1 MRILTFR
8 SLRTLVFPR
17 PGYSIPVRRPF
28 VRVFSSTRFA
38 PYLQSA
44 PETVDVPVGSNGHV
58 SLSVIQPSSPD
69 PSSPPN
75 VILYLPP
82 GPLFQGPKT
91 SRNNEDG
98 NQADGSSLNI
108 GSDDGA
114 LTPQQFLASIT
125 SSTVVTV
132 NYRLGD
138 PKEADTQSFY
148 KYPFP
153 IHDTLAGFD
162 WIQQNLQPAQL
173 GIFGTHI
180 GGSLALMLALTEAQ
194 SIRAV
199 AALEP
204 ICDWVGLDEY
214 CTVSFIGKHG
224 DVQSIQVPRRRKKRT
239 VAPPDLIPLLEARE
253 RFFTRPERYFDAFAS
268 PILFLRASGRD
279 VPKTF
284 PRYLTGP
291 EYPVPVLE
299 ISDLPERRDEH
310 AALWDVYMQ
319 DEEEGLEGNEGEGS
333 DMAHSV
339 DEGKVVRRRKA
350 LSRWPPFGLDYGL
363 SGSGSNRSSSRLGI
377 GRLQMALPWVRIYA
391 QDSNAI
397 ITPARQTSS
406 HTLRSKG
413 GSTVLAQQADEMV
426 SVMRRA
432 CFWDRERS
440 FGEERVQFIPVDN
453 GMASVVIEEM
463 AGEWLGDILTDT
475 KMDADA

>member
-8 SLRTLVFPR
+8 SLCALVFPR
-17 PGYSIPVRRPF
+17 PGYSIPVRRPL

-58 SLSVIQPSSPD
+58 SLSVIQPSSPN

-82 GPLFQGPKT
+82 GPLFQGPKI
-91 SRNNEDG
+91 SRDNEDG

-108 GSDDGA
+108 RSDDDGA
-114 LTPQQFLASIT
+114 LTPQQVLASIT

-132 NYRLGD
+132 NYRLGN

-162 WIQQNLQPAQL
+162 WIQQNFQPAQL

-214 CTVSFIGKHG
+214 CTVSFIGKHS
-224 DVQSIQVPRRRKKRT
+224 DVQSIEVPRRRKKRG
-239 VAPPDLIPLLEARE
+239 PSHRPISFPFLKQGRGFSPDRNGTSMPLLRLFFSFARRE
-253 RFFTRPERYFDAFAS
+253 ET
-268 PILFLRASGRD
+268 FLRHSLD
-279 VPKTF
+279 IS
-284 PRYLTGP
+284 
-291 EYPVPVLE
+291 PVLNTQFPCWRYR
-299 ISDLPERRDEH
+299 IYRSGGMHMLTFGTSICR
-310 AALWDVYMQ
+310 M
-319 DEEEGLEGNEGEGS
+319 
-333 DMAHSV
+333 
-339 DEGKVVRRRKA
+339 RRRGLKGMKEKEA
-350 LSRWPPFGLDYGL
+350 IWP
-363 SGSGSNRSSSRLGI
+363 
-377 GRLQMALPWVRIYA
+377 
-391 QDSNAI
+391 
-397 ITPARQTSS
+397 TPS
-406 HTLRSKG
+406 
-413 GSTVLAQQADEMV
+413 
-426 SVMRRA
+426 MR
-432 CFWDRERS
+432 
-440 FGEERVQFIPVDN
+440 G
-453 GMASVVIEEM
+453 
-463 AGEWLGDILTDT
+463 
-475 KMDADA
+475 K